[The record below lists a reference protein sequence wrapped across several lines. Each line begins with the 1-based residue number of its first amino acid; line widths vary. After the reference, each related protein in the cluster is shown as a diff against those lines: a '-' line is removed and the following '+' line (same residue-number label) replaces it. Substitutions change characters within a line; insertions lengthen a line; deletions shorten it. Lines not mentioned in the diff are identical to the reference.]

1 MRLQRGW
8 DDERT
13 GENENSVKGERERER
28 EGNLLFIYFWFNCI
42 DGAWDW
48 AGKWN

>member
-28 EGNLLFIYFWFNCI
+28 GEFIIYIFLV
-42 DGAWDW
+42 
-48 AGKWN
+48 